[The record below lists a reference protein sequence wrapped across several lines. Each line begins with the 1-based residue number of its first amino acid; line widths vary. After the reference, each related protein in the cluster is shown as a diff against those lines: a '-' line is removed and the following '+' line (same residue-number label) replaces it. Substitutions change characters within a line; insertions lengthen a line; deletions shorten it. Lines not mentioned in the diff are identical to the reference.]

1 MLRARTAKDKREEL
15 YNQLCGSEALG
26 RRSGCGR
33 SGQSGGRGGAGEV
46 RVEGEGPEIGGDGG
60 VGGEG
65 EVNVAEAE
73 GISDI

>member
-1 MLRARTAKDKREEL
+1 MGVDEA
-15 YNQLCGSEALG
+15 GSLEG
-26 RRSGCGR
+26 EV
-33 SGQSGGRGGAGEV
+33 GASEV

-65 EVNVAEAE
+65 EVNVAEAK